1 MEEREEDEKKLK
13 EYSFN
18 FFSSLIKEDE
28 EEWRRGIRGR
38 EKLRVGE
45 RSMNRKGWRKRKKKS
60 WWRREEEGELVE
72 EEKEH
77 KLVEK
82 EKEEKELVEK
92 SGRGV
97 GEGGNIKRRGGG
109 RRRKKWRSQGRWR
122 R

>member
-28 EEWRRGIRGR
+28 EEWRRRGRGIRGR

-60 WWRREEEGELVE
+60 WWRREEEEELVE

-77 KLVEK
+77 KVVEQ

-92 SGRGV
+92 SGRG
-97 GEGGNIKRRGGG
+97 GGNIKRR
-109 RRRKKWRSQGRWR
+109 S
-122 R
+122 